1 MIYYSKEQDVCQE
14 VSLGHRVT
22 TDPSLWITSSE
33 INEAEA
39 NYWPSTETATSAEP
53 QNAPRSPSAE
63 NETTSI
69 TTLPSIQETESGSVP
84 ALYREQDGSVKKE
97 DGPVV
102 MENEV
107 SEGNGPVDK
116 LEWEVLVR
124 DVVSADQSL
133 AGILY
138 PVTNRKTALMLME
151 QLLSED
157 TLLMEEHYK
166 KKQEQKVNN
175 PEKAAHR

>member
-1 MIYYSKEQDVCQE
+1 QE
-14 VSLGHRVT
+14 VSLGHGVT
-22 TDPSLWITSSE
+22 TDPSLWISTSG
-33 INEAEA
+33 INETEA
-39 NYWPSTETATSAEP
+39 HHWPSTETASFAEP
-53 QNAPRSPSAE
+53 HNAPHSPSDE

-69 TTLPSIQETESGSVP
+69 TTPPGVQETEPSLVP
-84 ALYREQDGSVKKE
+84 ALNGEQDGSIQKE

-102 MENEV
+102 MENKV
-107 SEGNGPVDK
+107 TEGSTDK
-116 LEWEVLVR
+116 LEWEVLVQ

-133 AGILY
+133 ARILY
-138 PVTNRKTALMLME
+138 PITNRKTALMLME